1 MRTKKYKVDET
12 VLYCGF
18 PDSKMGSLALER
30 VPALILYIYE
40 DSKEP
45 YYDYRIYIIKTHKIK
60 KVREVNLFPA

>member
-12 VLYCGF
+12 VLYCAF
-18 PDSKMGSLALER
+18 PDSEFTFIASER
-30 VPALILYIYE
+30 EPAFVLSIYE
-40 DSKEP
+40 DPREP